1 MRTIILL
8 TLTLFIMP
16 AFAEEYNDFEI
27 AVRESVSRQ
36 MKSFPESTL
45 KDLYKSFF
53 QDRFGPGHIINDT
66 AAAKNYLLSE
76 LDSFSKASGEMVEPT
91 GWQHNFYRVNL
102 IVVKNNTVSLEI
114 LLDALIRS
122 ANGVNPLAS
131 VAEWRKEWEKIETI
145 IRSMNL
151 ILPEYET
158 DRQDIDDRLQKGNYV
173 GHHSEAYIKAYNPH
187 YRIISK
193 KIFEEEILPL
203 LEQGR

>member
-1 MRTIILL
+1 MRTIFSLI
-8 TLTLFIMP
+8 LTLFIMH
-16 AFAEEYNDFEI
+16 AFAEEYDDFEI
-27 AVRESVSRQ
+27 AVKESVARQ
-36 MKSFPESTL
+36 MKSYPESTL

-76 LDSFSKASGEMVEPT
+76 LDSFSNTSGEMIEPT

-102 IVVKNNTVSLEI
+102 IAVKNNTVSLEV

-122 ANGVNPLAS
+122 ANGINPITS
-131 VAEWRKEWEKIETI
+131 VAEWRKEWEKIESI

-151 ILPEYET
+151 ILPDYET
-158 DRQDIDDRLQKGNYV
+158 DCQDINDNLQKGNYV
-173 GHHSEAYIKAYNPH
+173 GHHSEAYSKAYDPH

-193 KIFEEEILPL
+193 EIFEEEILPL
-203 LEQGR
+203 LEQGK